1 MWLMQR
7 FTKHLDVALT
17 EGQKQH
23 IDLLSGP
30 KSDLCPATHL
40 ELNFWPVETVID
52 IDSKILSCTKD

>member
-1 MWLMQR
+1 MWLIKR

-30 KSDLCPATHL
+30 ESALCPATHL
-40 ELNFWPVETVID
+40 ELSFWPVETVID
-52 IDSKILSCTKD
+52 IDNQMLICSKD